1 MPSVARSDDRKYN
14 GMISTEVV
22 QRWGGCESES
32 DKQKIR
38 VVTYEEQPMPSV
50 QNNDDRKYNEM
61 ISKEVVQVIRLYM
74 IYDLGYMKVN
84 KNRFLCL
91 P

>member
-1 MPSVARSDDRKYN
+1 MPSVARGDDRKYN
-14 GMISTEVV
+14 GMISTGVV
-22 QRWGGCESES
+22 HWYRWGGCESES

-61 ISKEVVQVIRLYM
+61 IS
-74 IYDLGYMKVN
+74 
-84 KNRFLCL
+84 
-91 P
+91 